1 MSSSAETSDGE
12 HEVELIVHDASPSG
26 DDSGAAVA
34 DEIAPLLTQ
43 PEKAKINIFTLSY
56 PRKTSKDT
64 VRKSLE
70 TETSAVAQ
78 FVLWVWS
85 GSRYSGLMC
94 MAISSTIY
102 FVMEVFA
109 DVFSVQS
116 IPLLEAAFT
125 RCTIMLVLSFVWLRK
140 CGQPISGLANVKN
153 LLISRALT
161 GYLSLM
167 CFIYCMQR
175 LPLPQAIVLSF
186 TTPIMASVVA
196 RIILH
201 EKYKISDVGGLAC
214 SFFGVLF
221 IYRQMLTTQDKNGGE
236 NTSVRGSSYIFAVL
250 AGLLSS
256 ITGGISYCLTK
267 AGSKASDQPLLT
279 VFSFGLLASPASAA
293 ICLFTL
299 EDFVFPDLHSFS
311 VMILLGVLA
320 FFAEVFLARGLQLEK
335 TGKVANVIYM
345 EAALSQLWGIGS
357 SRIALSFGRIIGCL
371 LIFISVSCTMYFG
384 PDKDTE

>member
-1 MSSSAETSDGE
+1 
-12 HEVELIVHDASPSG
+12 
-26 DDSGAAVA
+26 
-34 DEIAPLLTQ
+34 
-43 PEKAKINIFTLSY
+43 
-56 PRKTSKDT
+56 
-64 VRKSLE
+64 
-70 TETSAVAQ
+70 
-78 FVLWVWS
+78 
-85 GSRYSGLMC
+85 
-94 MAISSTIY
+94 MAISCTIY
-102 FVMEVFA
+102 FVMEIFA

-125 RCTIMLVLSFVWLRK
+125 RRTLILVLSFVWLRK
-140 CGQPISGLANVKN
+140 CEQPVSGLATVKN

-161 GYLSLM
+161 GYISLM
-167 CFIYCMQR
+167 CFIYCIQR
-175 LPLPQAIVLSF
+175 LPLSQAIVLSF

-201 EKYKISDVGGLAC
+201 EKYKIADVG
-214 SFFGVLF
+214 
-221 IYRQMLTTQDKNGGE
+221 DKNGGK

-279 VFSFGLLASPASAA
+279 VFSFGLLASPASGV
-293 ICLFTL
+293 CLFAV
-299 EDFVFPDLHSFS
+299 EEFVFPNLYSFS
-311 VMILLGVLA
+311 VMLVLGVLA

-357 SRIALSFGRIIGCL
+357 SRIALSLGRIIGCV
-371 LIFISVSCTMYFG
+371 LILISVSCTMYIG
-384 PDKDTE
+384 PDKDTA